1 PSVETLLHAFLPHRF
16 IDHTHAD
23 VALVLT
29 NQPRGEGEAMVRE
42 AFGPRWAIVP
52 YVMPGFALAKLAAEV
67 FERDPTVEGLV
78 LMNHGLFTFADDART
93 AYERMIAGVDR
104 AERFV
109 SARRRAA
116 APIVPGADL
125 EPAAGAARLGPA
137 LRGALAEP
145 TGDPDRP
152 WRRVV
157 LEHRASPAVLAALAR
172 PDAAALALAGP
183 LTPDHVIRTKGPALF
198 LRDLP
203 LDDEPRLRAALAA
216 AVRDYVA
223 RYDAYFAANQARART
238 PLKKLDPYPRVVLVP
253 GVGVLAAGRT
263 KADARIAADIAE
275 HTVVAKAAAND
286 IGRYTALADPDL
298 FDMEYWSLE
307 QAKLGKAKDAPLAGQ
322 VALVTGGAGAI
333 GFGIARQLVAAGAHV
348 VVADLDAAGAGGR
361 RRDGRHRRG
370 VGRARLGRGVPALR
384 RARRARAERR
394 RGAREP
400 HRDDGRGGVP
410 SRDGRERARLL
421 PRAARGGPAV
431 RPPGHGRQ
439 RRGELVE
446 ERLRPRGRVRRLQR
460 VEGGGAPA
468 RQGGGARA
476 GGRGGARQHDQRGRR
491 LRRRPPPLGALAGGR
506 AGARALPRPRA
517 GRAAGLLPAAE
528 PAEAR
533 HYPRARRQRG
543 RLLRLEPHPHDRRH
557 PARRRRRPRG
567 VPALG
572 PHIRGPGGAR
582 VHRLVRE
589 EPALRVEPR
598 GIAGELAGGAD
609 HAVARHDEPDRVCP
623 AGGADGAGGRGRADE
638 VRDLAVG
645 ASRAGRDRPERRP
658 HAALEGRALGIDG
671 DRGERPELAAEVG
684 RERGRDAGGVADH
697 ARPRVESARSGAF
710 QFERAEPAGARERA
724 GRAQGGRDG
733 RRLVRHGHPCSRLPA
748 PRLPCREGPTP
759 TMGVD
764 AAARA

>member
-1 PSVETLLHAFLPHRF
+1 MESRWSDRDAAEYVERFGPAWGEDLALRVYTSRLIGRDPDLVMHGGGNTSLKGTVTTLLGDRVEALFVKGSGWDLDSIEPPGLPAVDLVHLRRLRTLPALSDEEMVNQLRTHLFDASAPNPSVETLLHAFLPHRF

-109 SARRRAA
+109 RARRRAA

-125 EPAAGAARLGPA
+125 DPAAGAARLGPA

-172 PDAAALALAGP
+172 PDAEALALAGP

-203 LDDEPRLRAALAA
+203 LDDEAALRAALAA
-216 AVRDYVA
+216 AVGDYVA

-348 VVADLDAAGAGGR
+348 VVADLDAARVAAAVAELDPRQRGGAAGVVM
-361 RRDGRHRRG
+361 DVTDEASVARG
-370 VGRARLGRGVPALR
+370 VAEVCRLYGGLDVLVLNAGVAHVSRIEAMDAAAFRRVMDVNAHGYFLVLREAARLF
-384 RARRARAERR
+384 
-394 RGAREP
+394 
-400 HRDDGRGGVP
+400 
-410 SRDGRERARLL
+410 
-421 PRAARGGPAV
+421 
-431 RPPGHGRQ
+431 
-439 RRGELVE
+439 
-446 ERLRPRGRVRRLQR
+446 
-460 VEGGGAPA
+460 A
-468 RQGGGARA
+468 RQGTGGN
-476 GGRGGARQHDQRGRR
+476 
-491 LRRRPPPLGALAGGR
+491 
-506 AGARALPRPRA
+506 
-517 GRAAGLLPAAE
+517 
-528 PAEAR
+528 
-533 HYPRARRQRG
+533 
-543 RLLRLEPHPHDRRH
+543 
-557 PARRRRRPRG
+557 
-567 VPALG
+567 VVVNSSKNVF
-572 PHIRGPGGAR
+572 GPGAEFGAYS
-582 VHRLVRE
+582 
-589 EPALRVEPR
+589 
-598 GIAGELAGGAD
+598 
-609 HAVARHDEPDRVCP
+609 
-623 AGGADGAGGRGRADE
+623 
-638 VRDLAVG
+638 
-645 ASRAGRDRPERRP
+645 ASKAAAHQLGKV
-658 HAALEGRALGIDG
+658 AALE
-671 DRGERPELAAEVG
+671 LAAAGVRVNMINADAVFGDARRPSGLWQEVG
-684 RERGRDAGGVADH
+684 P
-697 ARPRVESARSGAF
+697 ARARSRGL
-710 QFERAEPAGARERA
+710 EPAALQDYYRQRNLLKLAVTPEHVGNAVVFFA
-724 GRAQGGRDG
+724 SN
-733 RRLVRHGHPCSRLPA
+733 L
-748 PRLPCREGPTP
+748 TP
-759 TMGVD
+759 TTGATLPVD
-764 AAARA
+764 GGIPEAFPR